1 MEFSTGHIGLW
12 TCVHFWTRVRIRTC
26 PMETSTGHKPFP
38 IQIYIYIYILMVC
51 LANGKMFMPH

>member
-12 TCVHFWTRVRIRTC
+12 TCVYSWTRVQFRMC
-26 PMETSTGHKPFP
+26 PMETSTGHKPIP